1 MNTGNR
7 CNRIGKLARP
17 LALAA
22 LFVIGAPLAAHETDP
37 VYTMT
42 VIVDA
47 AHGGKVAAG
56 KYDRA
61 IEKITARKSGR
72 NAYSRQTNLCVA
84 YTKTGALEKATEAC
98 EEALA
103 IVLDGADTRGVLAG
117 TTQSAKV
124 GRRYLAL
131 ALSNLGVLHAAKGS
145 TDMARKNF
153 REALALD
160 SGLSAPKVNLA
171 RLARDKNPNA

>member
-1 MNTGNR
+1 MKSINR
-7 CNRIGKLARP
+7 CNRPGSFASA
-17 LALAA
+17 LALVA
-22 LFVIGAPLAAHETDP
+22 LLAFGTPLAAHEKDP

-56 KYDRA
+56 EYERA
-61 IEKITARKSGR
+61 IRKITARKSTR
-72 NAYSRQTNLCVA
+72 DTYSRQTNLCVA
-84 YTKTGALEKATEAC
+84 YTKTGVLDKATEAC

-103 IVLDGADTRGVLAG
+103 IVLDRADKRRVLAG
-117 TTQSAKV
+117 TTQSAKSDRV
-124 GRRYLAL
+124 YLAL

-145 TDMARKNF
+145 TGIARENF

-160 SGLSAPKVNLA
+160 SGLSAPKVNLE
-171 RLARDKNPNA
+171 RLARDRTPHA